1 MNLWRRFQQ
10 LASPPALLSIG
21 AVIQA
26 DFGAC
31 TVQFLGGSTLRV
43 QGAGTIGQNYFVRDG
58 RLDGEAPIL
67 TVLEIEV

>member
-1 MNLWRRFQQ
+1 MKNLYRRF
-10 LASPPALLSIG
+10 ADLSG
-21 AVIQA
+21 RSARTV
-26 DFGAC
+26 GAC
-31 TVQFLGGSTLRV
+31 ISAQFGSCIIQYPGGAQIEV